1 MNTVPETSQILG
13 GDDFDPNEL
22 FPMTDKIGIQFV
34 EIVPG
39 VPTHAARIAEE
50 DQQELDDAMEFY
62 KKVKEGETDG

>member
-1 MNTVPETSQILG
+1 MNTVPEGIE
-13 GDDFDPNEL
+13 DFDPNEL

-34 EIVPG
+34 EITPG
-39 VPTHAARIAEE
+39 VPIRASRIAEE